1 MPDAEPADVQSPPP
15 PASPAATDDS
25 SSAALKSRPEPL
37 RDPAEAARYQR
48 RRLWLGIGGIGTVL
62 VLQWIGLVGCFPAW
76 VNQETAAS
84 TWFGGSLG
92 GVLMAALLAAA
103 AVLVQLP
110 FDLLGRRV
118 EARWH
123 QWRRPDAAG
132 HGGPGAGLRSWWRRW
147 WSSAWRWIA
156 AAAMGGLV
164 LGMAWETDKSRW
176 LAWSIL
182 GLGLL
187 SGIAVTL
194 PVRPGERVESDDRTD
209 AWTTEARRHVVEHG
223 LAWPRIRWYDH
234 GERSLAGGWHGL
246 GPWARLWLSTSLLDV
261 DPRIGAG
268 LIIREIGHADR
279 GDRAFGV
286 LASAAWIAAGLALS
300 WILAG
305 ELIGRGAATPAGLVV
320 VIAAVMSTWSWIGLF
335 VWPALGRTQVMAAD
349 RFMLRAGMTRE
360 EAVEVL
366 DELATRNRPDETLP
380 PTVAFVFHPIPPM
393 ETRRRALRGDDLA
406 LRTSEDA
413 PGDGDGDG
421 DRDDDRDPDHA
432 GRDDSDDDAR
442 TSTPASTST
451 SASAPADAGD
461 VPGEPPRTEQEDR

>member
-1 MPDAEPADVQSPPP
+1 MPDADPTDVQPRTATASMSGTEPGET
-15 PASPAATDDS
+15 PASPPADDDDASDAA
-25 SSAALKSRPEPL
+25 RPGPEPP

-48 RRLWLGIGGIGTVL
+48 RRLWLGIGGIGSIL
-62 VLQWIGLVGCFPAW
+62 VLQWIGLAGCFPAW
-76 VNQETAAS
+76 VNQEATDHA
-84 TWFGGSLG
+84 WFGGSLG
-92 GVLMAALLAAA
+92 GVLMAAILAAA

-118 EARWH
+118 EQRWH
-123 QWRRPDAAG
+123 QWRRSDAAG
-132 HGGPGAGLRSWWRRW
+132 RGGPGAGRRSWWRRW

-164 LGMAWETDKSRW
+164 LGIAWETDKSRW

-194 PVRPGERVESDDRTD
+194 PIRPGERVHPGSRAD
-209 AWTTEARRHVVEHG
+209 AWTQEARRHLFERG
-223 LAWPRIRWYDH
+223 LAWPRICWYDH

-268 LIIREIGHADR
+268 LIVRELGHADR

-305 ELIGRGAATPAGLVV
+305 ELIGRTDAVPAGLVV

-349 RFMLRAGMTRE
+349 RFMLRVGMTRE
-360 EAVEVL
+360 EAVAVL
-366 DELATRNRPDETLP
+366 DELAARNRPDEKLP
-380 PTVAFVFHPIPPM
+380 PAVAFVFHPIPPM
-393 ETRRRALRGDDLA
+393 EARRRALRGDDLA
-406 LRTSEDA
+406 LRT
-413 PGDGDGDG
+413 
-421 DRDDDRDPDHA
+421 
-432 GRDDSDDDAR
+432 
-442 TSTPASTST
+442 
-451 SASAPADAGD
+451 AGD
-461 VPGEPPRTEQEDR
+461 ESGDDEASGDAAEDETGPENDR